1 MKHGNN
7 EEDLPDDVKI
17 LREKE
22 VAVKKLDE
30 AMLQEPAQDR
40 ASWNLS
46 GSIYDCIKRYADQL
60 SADQLNE
67 ILEGLEAG
75 LSEKQVKSYFCLPAE
90 KMRQYKRA
98 YMFERN

>member
-60 SADQLNE
+60 SA
-67 ILEGLEAG
+67 I
-75 LSEKQVKSYFCLPAE
+75 S
-90 KMRQYKRA
+90 
-98 YMFERN
+98 